1 MRTLEKIFPG
11 FFAAVGITLVATW
24 FALVI
29 TGAANMLVHI
39 LFLFTAAFVFE
50 IYSSNQQYQA
60 EEEKRK
66 REMEEVDRMLD
77 ELKHDDH
84 EEMIHELEEEYN
96 L

>member
-1 MRTLEKIFPG
+1 MRTLEKMFPG
-11 FFAAVGITLVATW
+11 FFAAVGITLVVTW

-29 TGAANMLVHI
+29 TGAANMLIHI

-60 EEEKRK
+60 EEEKKK
-66 REMEEVDRMLD
+66 REMEEVEEMLHQ
-77 ELKHDDH
+77 LKEDGP
-84 EEMIHELEEEYN
+84 EEMIQELEEEFN

>member
-1 MRTLEKIFPG
+1 M
-11 FFAAVGITLVATW
+11 ATW

-29 TGAANMLVHI
+29 TGAANMLIHI

-66 REMEEVDRMLD
+66 REMEEVDKMLHQ
-77 ELKHDDH
+77 LKEDDP
-84 EEMIHELEEEYN
+84 EEMIQELEEEFN

>member
-11 FFAAVGITLVATW
+11 FFAAIGITLVATW

-39 LFLFTAAFVFE
+39 LFLFAAAFIFE
-50 IYSSNQQYQA
+50 IYSANQEISA
-60 EEEKRK
+60 NEAKRK
-66 REMEEVDRMLD
+66 RDMEEVDHMLSQLHD
-77 ELKHDDH
+77 DDH
-84 EEMIHELEEEYN
+84 EEMLEELEEEYN

>member
-11 FFAAVGITLVATW
+11 FFAALGIIIVATW

-39 LFLFTAAFVFE
+39 VFLFTAAFIFE
-50 IYSSNQQYQA
+50 IYSTNQEYKDA
-60 EEEKRK
+60 KDRRK
-66 REMEEVDRMLD
+66 KEMDEVNEMLNQ
-77 ELKHDDH
+77 LKEDDP